1 MGSVSFKSG
10 ETTDKRD
17 NHCHWNPKKERK
29 SKRSNQ
35 LIAPKEIAVKEKK
48 EQRAEVETISM
59 KKMK

>member
-17 NHCHWNPKKERK
+17 NHCHWNPKNKIK

>member
-17 NHCHWNPKKERK
+17 NHCHWNPKKRK
-29 SKRSNQ
+29 FKRSNQ